1 MCSSRQVGWLA
12 LRIGRLVA
20 VVRRLVR
27 ERSRRNMAAQ
37 LDIAFPDFEE
47 DTEEEMSDEDD
58 SPGRGAT
65 SPRLGRG
72 GFGGAEA
79 ARLVA
84 VATAS

>member
-1 MCSSRQVGWLA
+1 M
-12 LRIGRLVA
+12 A

-58 SPGRGAT
+58 SPRGAT
-65 SPRLGRG
+65 SPRFGRG
-72 GFGGAEA
+72 GFGGGEA